1 MTLLKRRDQDPVR
14 NFPDLLEDFFG
25 GSKVDGLG
33 AFSGGASVPSV
44 NIKDNEDNYSIELAA
59 PGLKKDDINVEVENG
74 TLIISS
80 EKQDEKEDKDE
91 HYTRREFSYHAF
103 QRAFDL
109 PDSVK
114 PEEIGAE
121 YNDGVLSVHI
131 PKKEESKESGRKKIE
146 IS

>member
-1 MTLLKRRDQDPVR
+1 MALLKRREQEPVR

-25 GSKVDGLG
+25 GSVMDRFNALS
-33 AFSGGASVPSV
+33 SGSSVPSV
-44 NIKDNEDNYSIELAA
+44 NIKDNKDNYTIELAA
-59 PGLKKDDINVEVENG
+59 PGLKKDDFDVEVEDG

-80 EKQDEKEDKDE
+80 EKKDE
-91 HYTRREFSYHAF
+91 NEEKDENYTRREFSYHSF

-114 PEEIGAE
+114 PEEISAE
-121 YNDGVLSVHI
+121 YNDGVLNIQV
-131 PKKEESKESGRKKIE
+131 PKKEEAKEQGRKKIE

>member
-1 MTLLKRRDQDPVR
+1 MALLKRKEHEPIR

-25 GSKVDGLG
+25 GGMLDSSL
-33 AFSGGASVPSV
+33 SRGASVPSV
-44 NIKDNEDNYSIELAA
+44 NIKEQKDNYIIELAA
-59 PGLKKDDINVEVENG
+59 PGLKKDDFNVEVEDG
-74 TLIISS
+74 RLIISS

-91 HYTRREFSYHAF
+91 NYTRREFSYQSF

-114 PEEIGAE
+114 AEEISAE
-121 YNDGVLSVHI
+121 YNDGVLAIQV
-131 PKKEESKESGRKKIE
+131 PKKEEAKDQGRKKIE